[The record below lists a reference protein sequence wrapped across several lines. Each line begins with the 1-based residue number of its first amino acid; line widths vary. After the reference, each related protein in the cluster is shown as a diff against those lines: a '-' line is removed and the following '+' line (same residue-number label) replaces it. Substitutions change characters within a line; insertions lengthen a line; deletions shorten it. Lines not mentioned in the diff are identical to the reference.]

1 MGNNAG
7 SEHRYR
13 YGKRAPLL
21 LLRCTLRNVW
31 QGSIFSEAAK
41 AAFWQTLSLPP
52 LLLGLLGSLG
62 IIGGWVG
69 RDVVSAVE
77 RTIINL
83 ADKVFTQNVLTT
95 IIKPTV
101 EQILTTAQGEV
112 ASVGFLISLWA
123 GSSAMAAFV
132 DSITAAYGQFGVRHD
147 VWQRVYALL
156 LYLAALVVVILGLP
170 IIALGPDYLPRL
182 FPRDWS
188 GNVAELVQMLYY
200 PVIALL
206 LVVAL
211 TTLYKLALPRK
222 LPWHRGIPGALLA
235 MVIVLLASIGLRI
248 YISIITRTG
257 YSYGALAAP
266 IAFLLFTF
274 FIGIAI
280 VAGAD
285 LNAAIQ
291 TLWPAKPSRR
301 SRKRWKRLAD
311 YEPQQRDEA
320 AEDDPVTEAAPD
332 AEEEPGERHAAETTR
347 LTDGPPL
354 EELPAKLEPPRRES
368 LERRGPDQLSESSS
382 PPGGIPS

>member
-1 MGNNAG
+1 MGTAEANTG
-7 SEHRYR
+7 KQR

-21 LLRCTLRNVW
+21 LVRRTLLNVW
-31 QGSIFSEAAK
+31 HGNIFSEAAK

-52 LLLGLLGSLG
+52 LLLGVLGSLG
-62 IIGGWVG
+62 LLGKWVG
-69 RDVVSAVE
+69 RQVVTDVES
-77 RTIINL
+77 TIINL
-83 ADKVFTQNVLTT
+83 ADKVFTQNVVTT

-132 DSITAAYGQFGVRHD
+132 DSITSAYGQYGVRND
-147 VWQRVYALL
+147 VWQRIYALL
-156 LYLAALVVVILGLP
+156 LYLAALVVVIVGLP
-170 IIALGPDYLPRL
+170 IIALGPTYLPSV
-182 FPRDWS
+182 FPDAWS
-188 GNVAELVQMLYY
+188 KNISELVGIFYY

-206 LVVAL
+206 LALAL

-222 LPWHRGIPGALLA
+222 LPWHRGLPGAVLA

-280 VAGAD
+280 VAGAN

-301 SRKRWKRLAD
+301 GRKRWKRLAD
-311 YEPQQRDEA
+311 YEQDTEVPEVRATGPDGETDVVADPDDGEWESGADPAPPDPAAPGTEA
-320 AEDDPVTEAAPD
+320 AEFATQPS
-332 AEEEPGERHAAETTR
+332 EP
-347 LTDGPPL
+347 
-354 EELPAKLEPPRRES
+354 
-368 LERRGPDQLSESSS
+368 SS
-382 PPGGIPS
+382 PPRGIPS

>member
-1 MGNNAG
+1 MGTAEANTG
-7 SEHRYR
+7 KQR

-21 LLRCTLRNVW
+21 LVRRTLLNVW
-31 QGSIFSEAAK
+31 HGNIFSEAAK

-52 LLLGLLGSLG
+52 LLLGVLGSLG
-62 IIGGWVG
+62 LLGKWVG
-69 RDVVSAVE
+69 RQVVTDVES
-77 RTIINL
+77 TIINL
-83 ADKVFTQNVLTT
+83 ADKVFTQNVVTT

-132 DSITAAYGQFGVRHD
+132 DSITSAYGQYGVRND
-147 VWQRVYALL
+147 VWQRIYALL
-156 LYLAALVVVILGLP
+156 LYLAALIVVIVGLP
-170 IIALGPDYLPRL
+170 IIALGPTYLPSV
-182 FPRDWS
+182 FPNAWS
-188 GNVAELVQMLYY
+188 KNISELVGIFYY

-206 LVVAL
+206 LALAL

-222 LPWHRGIPGALLA
+222 LPWHRGLPGAVLA

-280 VAGAD
+280 VAGAN

-311 YEPQQRDEA
+311 YERVQD
-320 AEDDPVTEAAPD
+320 TEVLDARGTGPD
-332 AEEEPGERHAAETTR
+332 AETAEVADPDDGEREPGTDQAPQDPAAPGTETAEFATQ
-347 LTDGPPL
+347 PS
-354 EELPAKLEPPRRES
+354 EP
-368 LERRGPDQLSESSS
+368 SS
-382 PPGGIPS
+382 PPRGIPS